1 MIRERITLDG
11 SDGITATMARR
22 PFSDELDQEDRV
34 EVYVGEHLV
43 LDLPVSLADQLV
55 DAVVDAQ
62 ALPVLS
68 R

>member
-1 MIRERITLDG
+1 MIRERVTLNG
-11 SDGITATMARR
+11 SDGITATITRD
-22 PFSDELDQEDRV
+22 PFGQDQEDRV
-34 EVYVGEHLV
+34 EVYIGEHLV
-43 LDLPVSLADQLV
+43 LDLPVSLGDQLV

>member
-1 MIRERITLDG
+1 MIRERITLEG

-22 PFSDELDQEDRV
+22 PFDADQEDRV
-34 EVYVGEHLV
+34 EIYVGEHLV
-43 LDLPVSLADQLV
+43 LDLPDSLADQLV
-55 DAVVDAQ
+55 DAVLDAQ